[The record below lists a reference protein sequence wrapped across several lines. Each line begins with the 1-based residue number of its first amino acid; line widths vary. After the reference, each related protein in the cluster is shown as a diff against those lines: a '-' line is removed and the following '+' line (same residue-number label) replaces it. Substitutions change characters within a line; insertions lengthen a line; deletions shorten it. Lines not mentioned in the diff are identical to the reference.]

1 MRRLFHVALVAVVVA
16 VVAACSHESQ
26 PPTTPAA
33 KPAAQAPGAPRTA
46 DQGTFQLTIGGRD
59 VGSETFTI
67 VDSARGHELKSKT
80 TLRFGDR
87 TFVSEGVLTTDAAWK
102 PQAASFKDKNGD
114 ATTSITMARREDGVL
129 DQKVV
134 LPNAEPKDFAETQP
148 SDLYLSDTAFS
159 QLTAVCAI
167 AGTENKDLSVFPGQ
181 PMQLGAKS
189 ALPEALSG
197 KRALSYIPFILGG
210 KNGVE
215 VICDGPKVVIARY
228 PTVGITAV
236 RGGYEEV
243 AAAIAKAALHKPEV
257 PAGLAELPRKVTSS
271 ADGGAAL
278 ACSLLLPSDRSAT
291 LPAVVF
297 VTRSGPQDRD
307 DDSPGGG
314 GVKKALFKN
323 IAIGLAQAGVAS
335 LRCDDR
341 GVADSTGSLIK
352 ATLDTIVADTA
363 AQVAAL
369 RAEPGIDPDRIAII
383 GHEEGSVVAPM
394 VAEKD
399 NQIKALALLAAPG
412 RTLDQIFLA
421 QRDEAN
427 RQQGF
432 KDAYVAQE
440 HKRLAAIYAAIR
452 AGKPLP
458 ANTAAEERKV
468 IEPALPWLAS
478 HFRHDPLK
486 TLAKLK
492 IPIFAAQGGKD
503 IQISVKEDTE
513 KVRATLARGNK
524 RSVVKV
530 YPQLTHVFAPAKTGG
545 PADYSDPDLHVDP
558 EFIGDLVTFLK
569 GVL

>member
-1 MRRLFHVALVAVVVA
+1 MRRLVLVPLLV
-16 VVAACSHESQ
+16 ACSHES
-26 PPTTPAA
+26 PPPAA
-33 KPAAQAPGAPRTA
+33 AASAKPSSVAGAPRTV
-46 DQGTFQLTIGGRD
+46 DQGTFQLSISGKD
-59 VGSETFTI
+59 VGTETFSI
-67 VDSARGHELKSKT
+67 VDSPRGHELKSKT
-80 TLRFGDR
+80 VLRFGER
-87 TFVSEGVLTTDAAWK
+87 GFESEGVLNTDAAWK
-102 PQAASFKDKNGD
+102 PQSATFKDKSGD
-114 ATTSITMARREDGVL
+114 ATTAITLARRDDGVL
-129 DQKVV
+129 AQKVV
-134 LPNAEPKDFAETQP
+134 LPNAEPKDFVETQP
-148 SDLYLSDTAFS
+148 SDLYLGDTSFS
-159 QLTAVCAI
+159 HLTAICAI
-167 AGTENKDLSVFPGQ
+167 AGNDNKDLSVFPGQ

-189 ALPEALSG
+189 SLPEALAG
-197 KRALSYIPFILGG
+197 KRALTYIPFILGA
-210 KNGVE
+210 KSGVE
-215 VICDGPKVVIARY
+215 VICDGGKVVVARY
-228 PTVGITAV
+228 PTVGLSIV
-236 RGGYEEV
+236 RSGYEEV
-243 AAAIAKAALHKPEV
+243 SAAIAKAASHKPDIPV
-257 PAGLAELPRKVTSS
+257 GLAELPRKVTSS
-271 ADGGAAL
+271 ADGGATL
-278 ACSLLLPSDRSAT
+278 GCSLLLPADRSAT

-323 IAIGLAQAGVAS
+323 IAIGLAQSGVAS

-341 GVADSTGSLIK
+341 GVNESTGSLTK
-352 ATLDTIVADTA
+352 ATLDTMVADTV

-399 NQIKALALLAAPG
+399 NQIKAVALLAAPG

-432 KDAYVAQE
+432 KDTYVAQE

-458 ANTAAEERKV
+458 STTAAEERKV

-486 TLAKLK
+486 SLARLK

-503 IQISVKEDTE
+503 AQISVKEDTDRI
-513 KVRATLARGNK
+513 RATLAHGNK

-569 GVL
+569 GIL

>member
-1 MRRLFHVALVAVVVA
+1 MRRLLPVLVFAF
-16 VVAACSHESQ
+16 AACSHDA
-26 PPTTPAA
+26 PGPAAPTAAA
-33 KPAAQAPGAPRTA
+33 KPTAQAPGAPRTA
-46 DQGTFQLTIGGRD
+46 DQGTFQLQIGGKD
-59 VGSETFTI
+59 VGSETFSV
-67 VDSARGHELKSKT
+67 VDSAKGHEVKSKT
-80 TLRFGDR
+80 IIRFGDR
-87 TFVSEGVLTTDAAWK
+87 GFES
-102 PQAASFKDKNGD
+102 
-114 ATTSITMARREDGVL
+114 DGVL
-129 DQKVV
+129 ATDAGWKPLSASFTDKSGDQTTTITLARRDDGSLGQKVV
-134 LPNAEPKDFAETQP
+134 LPNTEPKDFVETKP
-148 SDLYLSDTAFS
+148 SDLYLGDTSFS
-159 QLTAVCAI
+159 HLTSICAV
-167 AGTENKDLSVFPGQ
+167 AGTDVKDLSVFPGQ

-189 ALPEALSG
+189 PLPEALAG

-210 KNGVE
+210 KSGVE

-228 PTVGITAV
+228 PSVGITAV
-236 RGGYEEV
+236 RSGYEEI
-243 AAAIAKAALHKPEV
+243 AAAIAKAVSHKPDI
-257 PAGLAELPRKVTSS
+257 PAGLAEVPRKVVSN

-278 ACSLLLPSDRSAT
+278 ACSLLLPADRSST

-341 GVADSTGSLIK
+341 GVADSTGSLVK
-352 ATLDTIVADTA
+352 ATLDTIVGDTA

-399 NQIKALALLAAPG
+399 NQIKALVLLATPG

-432 KDAYVAQE
+432 KDSYVAKE
-440 HKRLAAIYAAIR
+440 HQRLAAIYAAIR

-458 ANTAAEERKV
+458 SNTAAEERKV

-503 IQISVKEDTE
+503 IQISVKEDTD
-513 KVRATLARGNK
+513 KVRTTLARGNK
-524 RSVVKV
+524 RSAVKV
-530 YPQLTHVFAPAKTGG
+530 YPQLSHVFAPAKTGG